1 MPASSSSGSE
11 EKRPPNIDSAAGA
24 SDEPLPLTPSPG
36 PDRRCSALGRMLGR
50 RSSSEQ
56 SSENGSERTPTPGN
70 RRMSGGRRNSG
81 SGASGTSP
89 QGGTPSSSVG
99 GSVPRIRRSS
109 NPENQRPGSAGSS
122 AGTSRGSRNS
132 PDISSRLIRRAS
144 EVGDSVKSFRD
155 VGLSKSQTLT
165 KAPTVNLIQD
175 VAAKATFVIDPD
187 SKAVKYFY
195 LFLLMALLYNAWM
208 IPFRIA
214 FLQVSARPPPPPPP
228 LPAAAAAAV
237 APPAR
242 RTTTSSASTSTTST
256 AAAARRPPA
265 AARARAPCPP
275 PSSTSPP
282 PPPSCS
288 PGDDHHV
295 DHAVDY
301 VCDAI
306 FVRRARPN
314 PTIAPH
320 RRSRV

>member
-70 RRMSGGRRNSG
+70 RRMSGGRRRNSDG

-214 FLQVSARPPPPPPP
+214 FLQVPS
-228 LPAAAAAAV
+228 V
-237 APPAR
+237 
-242 RTTTSSASTSTTST
+242 RTTSICAES
-256 AAAARRPPA
+256 AARRRA
-265 AARARAPCPP
+265 ASASADGTAIILCDNTHKR
-275 PSSTSPP
+275 SSL
-282 PPPSCS
+282 
-288 PGDDHHV
+288 
-295 DHAVDY
+295 
-301 VCDAI
+301 
-306 FVRRARPN
+306 PN
-314 PTIAPH
+314 T
-320 RRSRV
+320 